1 MACAFTP
8 QAPIFGQDETPIF
21 GADETVT
28 FGALPPCSLTLRDQ
42 FAMSALIALG
52 ADQTYN
58 IQPEYLFQS
67 PGPVRLQI
75 FPSLWLFSGSVPQY
89 FYSGVFRYRPNF

>member
-58 IQPEYLFQS
+58 FSRQARNRERSVVDAYLIADLMLAARDQ
-67 PGPVRLQI
+67 
-75 FPSLWLFSGSVPQY
+75 
-89 FYSGVFRYRPNF
+89 